1 MKAGV
6 WSRGIAGRNLAGTLG
21 AAALAALLASCSSGP
36 VRRVSEPSAQIQQLT
51 VRADGRWS
59 VDLRI
64 ENFSSIPMRFDSVD
78 LALTFGDNE
87 AGHVTAQPAISIGP
101 ESADVVTTVFTPQ
114 AAGKLAVADALAGG
128 RSISYTLS
136 GNITV
141 TPDEARQRSFEVKRS
156 SQLNP
161 APGLPGVMR

>member
-6 WSRGIAGRNLAGTLG
+6 WTRGLAGTLARALG
-21 AAALAALLASCSSGP
+21 AAALVTLLASCSSGP
-36 VRRVSEPSAQIQQLT
+36 VRRVSAPSALIQQLT
-51 VRADGRWS
+51 VRADGSWS

-78 LALTFGDNE
+78 LALTIGDSD
-87 AGHVTAQPAISIGP
+87 AGRITAAPAIAIGP
-101 ESADVVTTVFTPQ
+101 ESADVVTTIVTPQ
-114 AAGKLAVADALAGG
+114 VAGKLAIADALAGV
-128 RSISYTLS
+128 RSTGYTLE
-136 GNITV
+136 GTIAA
-141 TPDEARQRSFEVKRS
+141 TPDEGRQRSFNVKRG